1 MRSRFNQPWSLSED
15 EWLTRMAAS
24 GAKVPR
30 ISQCLRR
37 TTRSIRRRAEVL
49 KISWKAAKSHY
60 PRPTQR
66 KGLAAAR
73 WQAEEETL
81 LREMILVGQK
91 EDAIAMAL
99 QRTVLA
105 VRNRMYAVKRSETSK
120 REGVIEPA

>member
-1 MRSRFNQPWSLSED
+1 
-15 EWLTRMAAS
+15 MAAS

-37 TTRSIRRRAEVL
+37 TTRSIRRRAEIL
-49 KISWKAAKSHY
+49 KISWKAAKSQY
-60 PRPTQR
+60 SRPTQQ
-66 KGLAAAR
+66 KGPAPAR
-73 WQAEEETL
+73 WHAEEETL